1 MESSKPDIAEKTAKM
16 AKEGKSHKSEP
27 PPR

>member
-16 AKEGKSHKSEP
+16 AKK
-27 PPR
+27 